1 MDETATGHDQAVF
14 DALHPRLKMALAG
27 AGLADY
33 KIDMLHLSPASA
45 EEGPQQGCHMEKLAN
60 GHWILVC

>member
-1 MDETATGHDQAVF
+1 MAKTTIGHDQTMF
-14 DALHPRLKMALAG
+14 DVLHPELKVALAK